1 MTFKA
6 IKLDEIPIGTISE
19 NVARTMPRD
28 TLVCGGQENEENLA
42 TEYSNNQAAAM
53 RERVR

>member
-6 IKLDEIPIGTISE
+6 IKLDEIPMGTISE

-28 TLVCGGQENEENLA
+28 TRVCGGQEDEENLA
-42 TEYSNNQAAAM
+42 TEYSNKRASAM
-53 RERVR
+53 RECMR